1 MFENNKTLEISVL
14 LYVTKKLTRI
24 ISEILI
30 RKLRYHS
37 KNWLYLLLD
46 LLFYAY
52 EVGSKSLLTYNLV
65 WCYILAISYG
75 IYHICFVV

>member
-37 KNWLYLLLD
+37 KNWTYLLLD